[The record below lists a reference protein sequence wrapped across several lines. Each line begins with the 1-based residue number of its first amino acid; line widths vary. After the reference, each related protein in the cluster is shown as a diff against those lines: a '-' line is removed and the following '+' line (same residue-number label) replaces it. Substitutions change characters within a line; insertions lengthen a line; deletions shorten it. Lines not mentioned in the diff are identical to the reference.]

1 MVINSFSAT
10 VVCKTPGA
18 YIIKRTADNSVLEV
32 PALNLEHNRRVPT
45 PPQLLDSTGR
55 IADGTTLFLVKMSFD
70 GSVRYYLD
78 EKVYNNSP
86 LRLSPE
92 ERQLKEDMLQGE
104 SQEVEFKSS
113 LWHPADPNNADDH
126 TFQRREIIKTLA
138 AAANSG
144 SHHLRLYVGVSRNKE
159 GKYEVSGID
168 QELKEHFEDSAD
180 ALSTGFLNLVTQ
192 LLGKAFLM
200 SIDLKM
206 LDYHGKRVLLIR
218 IEHKGDVVLYSKQ
231 RSLFIRNNA
240 SVHELEGQGYIE
252 AIRYFTN
259 NKNL

>member
-32 PALNLEHNRRVPT
+32 PARYLEQNRRVPT

-104 SQEVEFKSS
+104 SQEVEFKAS

-126 TFQRREIIKTLA
+126 TFQRREIIKY
-138 AAANSG
+138 
-144 SHHLRLYVGVSRNKE
+144 LRV
-159 GKYEVSGID
+159 
-168 QELKEHFEDSAD
+168 
-180 ALSTGFLNLVTQ
+180 
-192 LLGKAFLM
+192 
-200 SIDLKM
+200 
-206 LDYHGKRVLLIR
+206 
-218 IEHKGDVVLYSKQ
+218 
-231 RSLFIRNNA
+231 
-240 SVHELEGQGYIE
+240 
-252 AIRYFTN
+252 RYFI
-259 NKNL
+259 

>member
-1 MVINSFSAT
+1 MINSFTAT

-18 YIIKRTADNSVLEV
+18 YIVKKADDNSVLHV
-32 PALNLEHNRRVPT
+32 PALNLAHNRMLPT

-86 LRLSPE
+86 PRLSPE

-168 QELKEHFEDSAD
+168 QELKAHFEDSAD
-180 ALSTGFLNLVTQ
+180 ALSTGCLNLVSQ

-231 RSLFIRNNA
+231 RSLFMRNNA